1 MKIGKINFNP
11 LAVKAQKK
19 AEFVKAFE
27 GRIEKPSEVYDEL
40 LAEAKKIEVK
50 LAAEEKKAESKI

>member
-1 MKIGKINFNP
+1 MNFNP

-27 GRIEKPSEVYDEL
+27 GRLEKPAEDYDKL
-40 LAEAKKIEVK
+40 VAEAKKIEAK
-50 LAAEEKKAESKI
+50 LAEEAKKAESKK